1 VLKCLH
7 VTAET
12 LLYYPVGAT
21 SPEAAGKSRVTPNTG
36 YRAESTVPLHFP
48 EAFGSQETSRWQMRK
63 KMSS

>member
-48 EAFGSQETSRWQMRK
+48 EAFGSQETSR
-63 KMSS
+63 